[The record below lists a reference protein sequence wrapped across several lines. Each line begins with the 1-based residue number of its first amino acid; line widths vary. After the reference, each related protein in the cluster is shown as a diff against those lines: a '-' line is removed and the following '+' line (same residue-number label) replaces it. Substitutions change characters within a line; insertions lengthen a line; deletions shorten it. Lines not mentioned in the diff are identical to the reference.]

1 MMFIFYSYYS
11 YDVFIP
17 RILLA
22 ALDHN
27 FHLFRDDL
35 RDSTGQVRYK
45 KQYSK
50 TTEGTEML
58 PTLATASCQ
67 DTWKE
72 GQRQAINSQTHN
84 ITSEPSK
91 ATSTYYCYERGP
103 QHKGF
108 SGG

>member
-1 MMFIFYSYYS
+1 
-11 YDVFIP
+11 
-17 RILLA
+17 
-22 ALDHN
+22 
-27 FHLFRDDL
+27 
-35 RDSTGQVRYK
+35 
-45 KQYSK
+45 
-50 TTEGTEML
+50 ML

-67 DTWKE
+67 DTGME

-91 ATSTYYCYERGP
+91 ATSTVYCYERGP